1 MVTMSGQQRKKRQA
15 SDSFRLGGLLAVIG
29 GFLDAYTFLGR
40 GGVFANAQTGNIVL
54 LGISAAKGQWTAAL
68 LFLIPI
74 SAFIAGV
81 LLAERVKLRY
91 QQRGDSSF
99 HWRQIIV
106 VFEAAVLTAVAFI
119 PQGRWNIAVNIAVS
133 FVCALQVETFRKIHG
148 DTFATTMCTGNLRS
162 ATELFYRFRMQHDG
176 YLGRRSLRYYGV
188 ILFFILGAAIGTFLT
203 DLWPERSVLFCLIPF
218 GAAYLLMRRRD
229 FSQTTE

>member
-1 MVTMSGQQRKKRQA
+1 MSGQQRQKRQA
-15 SDSFRLGGLLAVIG
+15 SETFRLGGLLAVIG

-81 LLAERVKLRY
+81 LLAERIKLRY
-91 QQRGDSSF
+91 QRRENLPF

-106 VFEAAVLTAVAFI
+106 VFEAAVLTAVVFV
-119 PQGRWNIAVNIAVS
+119 PQGQWDVAVTIAVS

-148 DTFATTMCTGNLRS
+148 DTFVTTMCTGNLRS
-162 ATELFYRFRMQHDG
+162 ATELFYRSRLMHDG
-176 YLGRRSLRYYGV
+176 YLGRRSLRYYGI
-188 ILFFILGAAIGTFLT
+188 ILFFILGAAIGTALT
-203 DLWPERSVLFCLIPF
+203 EIWPERSVLFCLFPF
-218 GAAYLLMRRRD
+218 GAAYLLMRRGD
-229 FSQTTE
+229 SIPSTE